1 MPRFKQAGHH
11 FSPAGPGPDALAPS
25 LTGSAADVGTDLTL
39 GGLTHDMVKTSY
51 EFSSKLKRRER
62 TFRAAGGLFSKDK
75 VAKSTGLLIDQI
87 NPSAGDRIL
96 DYGCGYGAVGVA
108 LADAAPDLDVQMIDS
123 DIRAVRFAQK
133 NVKAN
138 GAGGAHVVLDHTLDR
153 FRNGHFNLVALN
165 PPVDE
170 GTETIFEMIER
181 AQAKMRHGGQFFLVA
196 KASRG
201 ARSYMKKLG
210 EIIGPTKVVRR
221 SGGYWVM
228 RAERSPIRPPEA
240 VDLERYEHTVESVL
254 RGRKYRFQT
263 RAGIF
268 SRKDIDE
275 GTRLL
280 IETIEV
286 RPRHSIIDVGCG
298 YGPIGIVAAH
308 LASVGRVVMVD
319 CNARAVEYASQNIQS
334 HHLNHARKNGKPR
347 VEAVLGDRFDAVPG
361 ERFDRVLSN
370 PPFHSGNDVL
380 FPLVDEAYGHLRVHG
395 RLYLVL
401 MRYAGV
407 RRHMHKM
414 FGNVS
419 VAADDGKYVVLMSER
434 TF

>member
-1 MPRFKQAGHH
+1 
-11 FSPAGPGPDALAPS
+11 
-25 LTGSAADVGTDLTL
+25 
-39 GGLTHDMVKTSY
+39 MVKSSY
-51 EFSSKLKRRER
+51 EFTSRLKTRSR

-75 VAKSTGLLIDQI
+75 VAKSTRLLIEQVK
-87 NPSAGDRIL
+87 PTSGDRVL

-108 LADAAPDLDVQMIDS
+108 LADSAPDLEIQMVDS

-133 NVKAN
+133 NATAN
-138 GAGGAHVVLDHTLDR
+138 NASCVHVVLDHSLSR
-153 FRNGHFNLVALN
+153 FRNGHFDVVALN
-165 PPVDE
+165 PPVEE
-170 GTETIFEMIER
+170 GTETIFEMIECV
-181 AQAKMRHGGQFFLVA
+181 QSKMRHGAQFFLVA
-196 KASRG
+196 KANRG
-201 ARSYMKKLG
+201 ARSYMRKLN
-210 EIIGPTKVVRR
+210 EIIGPAKVVKR

-228 RAERSPIRPPEA
+228 RAERSPIRPPGA
-240 VDLERYEHTVESVL
+240 VDLDRYEHVVEAEL
-254 RGRKYRFQT
+254 RGRRYRFQT

-268 SRKDIDE
+268 SRKAIDE
-275 GTRLL
+275 GSRLL
-280 IETIEV
+280 IETIDV
-286 RPRHSIIDVGCG
+286 RPRNSIIDVGCG

-319 CNARAVEYASQNIQS
+319 CNARAVEYASRNIQS

-361 ERFDRVLSN
+361 ERFDHVLSN
-370 PPFHSGNDVL
+370 PPFHAGNDVL

-395 RLYLVL
+395 RLYLVI

-407 RRHMHKM
+407 KRHMQKV

-419 VAADDGKYVVLMSER
+419 IVADDGRYVVLSSER

>member
-1 MPRFKQAGHH
+1 
-11 FSPAGPGPDALAPS
+11 
-25 LTGSAADVGTDLTL
+25 
-39 GGLTHDMVKTSY
+39 MVNTSY
-51 EFSSKLKRRER
+51 EFTQKLKKHQR

-75 VAKSTGLLIDQI
+75 VAKSTSLLIEQI
-87 NPSAGDRIL
+87 NPSPGDHIL
-96 DYGCGYGAVGVA
+96 DYGCGYGAVGVGV
-108 LADAAPDLDVQMIDS
+108 ADAAPDLDIQMVDS

-138 GAGGAHVVLDHTLDR
+138 GASNAHVVLDHTLDR
-153 FRNGHFNLVALN
+153 FRNGYFSIVALN
-165 PPVDE
+165 PPVEE
-170 GTETIFEMIER
+170 GTETIFEMIES
-181 AQAKMRHGGQFFLVA
+181 AQSKMRNGGQFFLVA
-196 KASRG
+196 KSNRG
-201 ARSYMKKLG
+201 ARSYMRKLS
-210 EIIGPTKVVRR
+210 EIIGPAKVVRR

-228 RAERSPIRPPEA
+228 RAERSPICPSEA
-240 VDLERYEHTVESVL
+240 VDLSRYEHVVEAEL
-254 RGRKYRFQT
+254 RGRKYRFRT

-280 IETIEV
+280 IETIDV

-319 CNARAVEYASQNIQS
+319 CNARAVDYASENIQS

-347 VEAVLGDRFDAVPG
+347 VEAVLGDRFDAVSG
-361 ERFDRVLSN
+361 ERFDRVISN
-370 PPFHSGNDVL
+370 PPFHAGNDVL
-380 FPLVDEAYGHLRVHG
+380 FPLVDEAYGHLRIHG

-407 RRHMHKM
+407 KRHMQKV

-419 VAADDGKYVVLMSER
+419 VAADDGRYVVLASER
-434 TF
+434 TY